1 MPSFL
6 PFPSVIR
13 TRQHVNLG
21 RNPRSLAKTRLPRL
35 VTTPQVTIS
44 EAATQGYSTVA
55 PPIAFNHSGA
65 PSIQHATV
73 NNNTFVM
80 RVHTCRHC
88 GEVFPSYPDL
98 RQHLDSHVQPP
109 IGHTCTTCKKSFTRR
124 EYLLKHS
131 SRCRPKPFVCTVCDS
146 SFGRKDN
153 LDRHKITVQC
163 GSPPQPGPSAPKR
176 RRIALNEDP
185 LFPPPVEQLD
195 DELSSDLQD
204 AVRDNWGSIRTYVV
218 QGPVQTRYNHRLTTM
233 DTRELQEPLRQLF
246 EEQTTDFKVNLSFG
260 FILKQ
265 KVTGRLRYYHSSNN
279 CCGRLL
285 EEPSLITNRGDFDRF
300 LARIQESDILQWA
313 IAQRPNSDWV
323 CEHVTNA
330 TFFLNKI
337 IHHPIGCV
345 GVTLPDYL
353 KHNKAIVGLEKDH
366 HRNATYNDNLCLFRC
381 LALHQGCDVRRL
393 ETTVVTLYA
402 KYTDTLVH
410 DFAGVTIDDLSKIEA
425 TFGVNV
431 VVYKL
436 VPTGNEKTKAEI
448 VWRSLCSY
456 AQTMYLNLYEAH
468 FSYIK
473 DIRMYSHS
481 YKCSKCEQALW
492 KTPYDLHRHERTCEA
507 GVNRKYKGGVYH
519 PPPSVF
525 ERLDDEGI
533 VVEKMLRYY
542 PYRATFDFESYFSD
556 ERLPANSD
564 KLQWSARHIPLS
576 VSVASN
582 VPGHEAPC
590 CFITDGDSDKLVAD
604 MMRHLHTISD
614 AAYESLSVSYADVLD
629 QLKARKESWDD
640 AESEANTE
648 EEENEKESKTNPFN
662 TLAGQLLGWLRQLP
676 VVGFN
681 SGKYDLNVV
690 KKFFIPYL
698 MKPSEDDE
706 IDETRFV
713 IKRQNTFMCFST
725 NKLKFL
731 DMVNFLA
738 PGYSYDKYL
747 TAYGC
752 MQQKGHFP
760 YEYMDGIGK
769 LEDRALPPQAAFYS
783 RLKNE
788 GISDEDY
795 ARCQAVWHDNKM
807 ETLRDYLIFYNNLDV
822 TPFLEAISKQ
832 FTFYRDR
839 GIDMFK
845 DGISVPGLSLLYLFN
860 NLPPK
865 TFFTVFNQTNSDLH
879 KLVKDNIVGGPAI
892 IFHRYHEK
900 DVTKIRGG
908 GETCRSIVG
917 YDANALYLWAIM
929 QDMPTG
935 WYTRRREEN
944 KFRPQQA
951 QSYGQMAIQWLT
963 RESDRTGCTIRHQG
977 NGREKRIGKLPV
989 DGWCAETRTAYQF
1002 HGCFWHGCPK
1012 CHTDPEETNPKN
1024 NKTMATL
1031 LADTKK
1037 HTTYL
1042 RRHVKVVEMWECDWK
1057 RERDPPPRQ
1066 KWKMTQQ
1073 QIITAVVD
1081 GTLFGMVECD
1091 VRVPEHLQD
1100 HFAEMQPIFKNTT
1113 VTRDDI
1119 GPFMRQYAEEH
1130 DIMSTPRRMLVGSFH
1145 GIKLLLATPLLRW
1158 YLAHGLVV
1166 DRVYQIVDYEPNP
1179 CFQRFGESVSAARR
1193 AGDADPEKAI
1203 IADTMKLLGN
1213 SAYGKTV
1220 TNIDKHRDV
1229 RYSTEVGTSSH
1240 INNKRFRQLDV
1251 VTEDAY
1257 EITSNKVRLT
1267 YDLPLHI
1274 GFFVY
1279 QYAKLRMLQFYYDFI
1294 DRYVDRSLFQY
1305 CEMDTDSAYIALAG
1319 DSIDDL
1325 VSAEHREHY
1334 FKHRSEWLPAECCD
1348 EHKEEYVNTRLA
1360 ERTWTAT
1367 EPCCIARKAFDK
1379 RTPGLFKIEWC
1390 GDGFIGLCS
1399 KTYYCFGSTDK
1410 CTTKGLNKRQN
1421 TIDKDAFLSVLTNRR
1436 SDSGVNRGF
1445 RVRDSSVM
1453 TYIQERAALTYFYP
1467 KRKVLEDGLTTAPLD
1482 L

>member
-1 MPSFL
+1 M
-6 PFPSVIR
+6 
-13 TRQHVNLG
+13 
-21 RNPRSLAKTRLPRL
+21 
-35 VTTPQVTIS
+35 
-44 EAATQGYSTVA
+44 
-55 PPIAFNHSGA
+55 
-65 PSIQHATV
+65 
-73 NNNTFVM
+73 
-80 RVHTCRHC
+80 
-88 GEVFPSYPDL
+88 
-98 RQHLDSHVQPP
+98 
-109 IGHTCTTCKKSFTRR
+109 
-124 EYLLKHS
+124 
-131 SRCRPKPFVCTVCDS
+131 
-146 SFGRKDN
+146 
-153 LDRHKITVQC
+153 QC
-163 GSPPQPGPSAPKR
+163 GSPPQPEPSAPKR

-185 LFPPPVEQLD
+185 LSPPPVEQLD

-204 AVRDNWGSIRTYVV
+204 AVRDNWGSIRTYVA

-330 TFFLNKI
+330 TFFLNRI
-337 IHHPIGCV
+337 VQHPIGCV
-345 GVTLPDYL
+345 GVTLPDYV

-366 HRNATYNDNLCLFRC
+366 HRNATYNDNICLFRC
-381 LALHQGCDVRRL
+381 LALHQGCDVRHL
-393 ETTVVTLYA
+393 EATVVTLYA
-402 KYTDTLVH
+402 KYTDIPVH
-410 DFAGVTIDDLSKIEA
+410 DFAGVTIEDVHKVE
-425 TFGVNV
+425 TKFKTNV
-431 VVYKL
+431 VIYQL
-436 VPTGNEKTKAEI
+436 VKTPDGKTVAEL
-448 VWRSLCSY
+448 VRRSP
-456 AQTMYLNLYEAH
+456 AQYPETMYVHLYETH
-468 FSYIK
+468 FSYIRDMK
-473 DIRMYSHS
+473 KFSHS
-481 YKCSKCEQALW
+481 YRCSKCENSMW
-492 KTPYDLHRHERTCEA
+492 KRPAWLERHELRCEA
-507 GVNRKYKGGVYH
+507 GVNRIYKGGVYH
-519 PPPSVF
+519 PPQSIF
-525 ERLDDEGI
+525 QRLDDEGI
-533 VVEKMLRYY
+533 VVGEGLRYY
-542 PYRATFDFESYFSD
+542 PYRATFDFECYFD
-556 ERLPANSD
+556 RENIPTNTD
-564 KLQWSARHIPLS
+564 HIEWIARHVSLS

-582 VPGHEAPC
+582 VPGYEPAQC
-590 CFITDGDSDKLVAD
+590 YITDGDSDKLVAD
-604 MMRHLHTISD
+604 MMVHLTAISD
-614 AAYESLSVSYADVLD
+614 TAYDSLLPSYVDVLAD
-629 QLKARKESWDD
+629 LDARKHAWEEETKE
-640 AESEANTE
+640 AEEEDE
-648 EEENEKESKTNPFN
+648 EEEAENGKKTVNPYK
-662 TLAGQLLGWLRQLP
+662 TLENQLQVWLHQLP

-681 SGKYDLNVV
+681 SGRYDLNAI
-690 KKFFIPYL
+690 KKFFVPLLIHNNAA
-698 MKPSEDDE
+698 
-706 IDETRFV
+706 V
-713 IKRQNTFMCFST
+713 IKRQNTYMCLST
-725 NKLKFL
+725 DQLKFV
-731 DMVNFLA
+731 DICNYLA
-738 PGYSYDKYL
+738 PGVSYDKYL
-747 TAYGC
+747 KAYGC
-752 MQQKGHFP
+752 ELQKGHFP
-760 YEYMDGIGK
+760 YEYMDDLHK
-769 LEDRALPPQAAFYS
+769 LEDRAQPPQAAFFS

-788 GISDEDY
+788 GISNDDY
-795 ARCQAVWHDNKM
+795 ARCQAVWRDNGM
-807 ETLRDYLIFYNNLDV
+807 TTMRDYLIWYNNRDV
-822 TPFLEAISKQ
+822 IPFLEAITKQ
-832 FTFYRDR
+832 FAFYHDR

-845 DGISVPGLSLLYLFN
+845 DGISVPGLSLLHLFN
-860 NLPPK
+860 DLPND
-865 TFFTVFNQTNSDLH
+865 TFFTIFNQTNSDLH

-900 DVTKIRGG
+900 GITKIRGG
-908 GETCRSIVG
+908 SELCRKIEG
-917 YDANALYLWAIM
+917 YDANALYIWAIM

-935 WYTRRREEN
+935 WYMRRREEN

-951 QSYGQMAIQWLT
+951 QPYGQMAVQWINC
-963 RESDRTGCTIRHQG
+963 ESDRTGCTIRHQA
-977 NGREKRIGKLPV
+977 NGREKRIGKLLV

-1012 CHTDPEETNPKN
+1012 CYDQNETNSVN
-1024 NKTMATL
+1024 GKTMAAL
-1031 LADTKK
+1031 LKK
-1037 HTTYL
+1037 TRCNTAYL
-1042 RRHVKVVEMWECDWK
+1042 RCHVKVVEMWECEWK
-1057 RERDPPPRQ
+1057 EIRKEPDVKSFLAPARRQ
-1066 KWKMTQQ
+1066 QWNMTQNE
-1073 QIITAVVD
+1073 ILAAVID
-1081 GTLFGMVECD
+1081 GTLFGMIECD
-1091 VRVPEHLQD
+1091 IHVPLKLRPY
-1100 HFAEMQPIFKNTT
+1100 FSEMQPIFKNTT

-1166 DRVYQIVDYEPNP
+1166 DRVYQVVEYSPKP
-1179 CFQRFGESVSAARR
+1179 CFRDFGESVSASRR
-1193 AGDADPEKAI
+1193 AGDEDPDKAI
-1203 IADTMKLLGN
+1203 IADTMTLLGN

-1220 TNIDKHRDV
+1220 TNIDRHRNVKDC
-1229 RYSTEVGTSSH
+1229 TEVGTSAC

-1257 EITSNKVRLT
+1257 EVTSNKARVT

-1294 DRYVDRSLFQY
+1294 DRYVERPLYQY
-1305 CEMDTDSAYIALAG
+1305 CEMETDSAYIALAG

-1325 VSAEHREHY
+1325 VAPEHREHY

-1421 TIDKDAFLSVLTNRR
+1421 TIDKDAFLNVLTSRR
-1436 SDSGVNRGF
+1436 SGSGVNRGF
-1445 RVRDSSVM
+1445 RVHNSSMM
-1453 TYIQERAALTYFYP
+1453 TYVQERAALTYFYP

>member
-1 MPSFL
+1 
-6 PFPSVIR
+6 
-13 TRQHVNLG
+13 
-21 RNPRSLAKTRLPRL
+21 
-35 VTTPQVTIS
+35 
-44 EAATQGYSTVA
+44 
-55 PPIAFNHSGA
+55 
-65 PSIQHATV
+65 
-73 NNNTFVM
+73 
-80 RVHTCRHC
+80 
-88 GEVFPSYPDL
+88 
-98 RQHLDSHVQPP
+98 
-109 IGHTCTTCKKSFTRR
+109 
-124 EYLLKHS
+124 
-131 SRCRPKPFVCTVCDS
+131 
-146 SFGRKDN
+146 
-153 LDRHKITVQC
+153 
-163 GSPPQPGPSAPKR
+163 
-176 RRIALNEDP
+176 
-185 LFPPPVEQLD
+185 
-195 DELSSDLQD
+195 
-204 AVRDNWGSIRTYVV
+204 
-218 QGPVQTRYNHRLTTM
+218 
-233 DTRELQEPLRQLF
+233 
-246 EEQTTDFKVNLSFG
+246 
-260 FILKQ
+260 
-265 KVTGRLRYYHSSNN
+265 
-279 CCGRLL
+279 
-285 EEPSLITNRGDFDRF
+285 
-300 LARIQESDILQWA
+300 
-313 IAQRPNSDWV
+313 
-323 CEHVTNA
+323 
-330 TFFLNKI
+330 
-337 IHHPIGCV
+337 
-345 GVTLPDYL
+345 
-353 KHNKAIVGLEKDH
+353 
-366 HRNATYNDNLCLFRC
+366 
-381 LALHQGCDVRRL
+381 
-393 ETTVVTLYA
+393 
-402 KYTDTLVH
+402 
-410 DFAGVTIDDLSKIEA
+410 
-425 TFGVNV
+425 
-431 VVYKL
+431 
-436 VPTGNEKTKAEI
+436 
-448 VWRSLCSY
+448 
-456 AQTMYLNLYEAH
+456 
-468 FSYIK
+468 
-473 DIRMYSHS
+473 
-481 YKCSKCEQALW
+481 
-492 KTPYDLHRHERTCEA
+492 
-507 GVNRKYKGGVYH
+507 
-519 PPPSVF
+519 
-525 ERLDDEGI
+525 
-533 VVEKMLRYY
+533 MLRYY

-582 VPGHEAPC
+582 VPGHVAPC

-614 AAYESLSVSYADVLD
+614 AAYESLSASYADVLD

-662 TLAGQLLGWLRQLP
+662 TLAEQLLGWLRQLP

-879 KLVKDNIVGGPAI
+879 ELVKDNIVGGPAI

-900 DVTKIRGG
+900 NVTRIRGG
-908 GETCRSIVG
+908 GETCRSVVG

-951 QSYGQMAIQWLT
+951 QPYGQMAIQWLT

-1012 CHTDPEETNPKN
+1012 CYDQNETNPKN
-1024 NKTMATL
+1024 NKTMAEL

-1073 QIITAVVD
+1073 QIIAAVVD

-1166 DRVYQIVDYEPNP
+1166 DRVYQVVDYEPNP

-1213 SAYGKTV
+1213 SGYGKTV
-1220 TNIDKHRDV
+1220 TNVDHHRDIK
-1229 RYSTEVGTSSH
+1229 YCTEVGTSSH

-1257 EITSNKVRLT
+1257 EVTSNKARVT

-1294 DRYVDRSLFQY
+1294 DRYVERPLYQY

-1325 VSAEHREHY
+1325 VAPEHREHY
-1334 FKHRSEWLPAECCD
+1334 FRNRSQWLPAECCD
-1348 EHKEEYVNTRLA
+1348 NHKDDYVHTRLA
-1360 ERTWTAT
+1360 GRTWTAT
-1367 EPCCIARKAFDK
+1367 EPCCIARKAYDK

-1436 SDSGVNRGF
+1436 SGSGVNRGF